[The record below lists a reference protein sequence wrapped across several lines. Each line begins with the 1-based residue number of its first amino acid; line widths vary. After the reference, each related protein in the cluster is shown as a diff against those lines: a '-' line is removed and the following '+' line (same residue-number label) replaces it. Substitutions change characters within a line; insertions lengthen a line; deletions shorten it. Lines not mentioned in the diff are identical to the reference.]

1 MDSMEATVRII
12 EAMLASDQC
21 SPPLSATPG
30 KAIQRG
36 TIGQDYAQIDT
47 YRQDF
52 VLLFRTVHD
61 SMIEANKE
69 ATELQPEKTPSS

>member
-1 MDSMEATVRII
+1 MDSMEATIRIM

-30 KAIQRG
+30 KTIQRG

-47 YRQDF
+47 YRHYF
-52 VLLFRTVHD
+52 VLLFRTLHD
-61 SMIEANKE
+61 SVIEANKE
-69 ATELQPEKTPSS
+69 ATELEPEKAPSS

>member
-1 MDSMEATVRII
+1 MDSLEATVRIM
-12 EAMLASDQC
+12 EAMLASGQC

-30 KAIQRG
+30 KTIQRG
-36 TIGQDYAQIDT
+36 TIGQDHAQIDT

-61 SMIEANKE
+61 SVLEANRE
-69 ATELQPEKTPSS
+69 ATEVQPKMAPSS

>member
-1 MDSMEATVRII
+1 MESMEATVRII

-21 SPPLSATPG
+21 SPPFKATRG
-30 KAIQRG
+30 QTIQRE
-36 TIGQDYAQIDT
+36 TMGQDHAQMDT

-69 ATELQPEKTPSS
+69 AIELEAK

>member
-1 MDSMEATVRII
+1 MDSLEATVRIM

-30 KAIQRG
+30 KSIQRG

-61 SMIEANKE
+61 SVIEANKDTVE
-69 ATELQPEKTPSS
+69 PQSKEVPSS

>member
-21 SPPLSATPG
+21 PPPFSATRG
-30 KAIQRG
+30 QMIQRG
-36 TIGQDYAQIDT
+36 SMGQDQAQIDT

-52 VLLFRTVHD
+52 FLMFRTVHD
-61 SMIEANKE
+61 SVIEANKD
-69 ATELQPEKTPSS
+69 TVELQSKEAPSS